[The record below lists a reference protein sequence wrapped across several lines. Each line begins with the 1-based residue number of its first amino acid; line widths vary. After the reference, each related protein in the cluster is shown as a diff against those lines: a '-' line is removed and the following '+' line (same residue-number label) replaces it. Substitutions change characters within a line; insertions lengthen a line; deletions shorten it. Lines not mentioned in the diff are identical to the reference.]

1 MTTVVVAPDSFK
13 QSLDAASVATH
24 LAAGWRRV
32 RPDDDVRP
40 VPMAD
45 GGEGTLE
52 AFAVAFPGARRVPVR
67 VMGPHDLAVEAEWL
81 WLPDGTA
88 VVELASTSGI
98 ELLGDELRPLSA
110 HTQGFGEA
118 IRAAVEAGATRL
130 ILGIGSSASTDGG
143 VGMLRALGGRFLTA
157 DGAEASQGAGGLA
170 RIAQVDLSGVTALP
184 ETLVLSDVTNPLLG
198 PRGAA
203 AVFGPQKGLDRA
215 GRELAEAGLARL
227 AGLIGLDPEA
237 PGSGAAGG
245 VGYALRALGARVT
258 PGAERLGDVLGL
270 PELVAS
276 ADVVI
281 TGEGAFDG
289 QSLAGKVP
297 GYVVSLASEQRGPSR
312 RRSSL
317 AAPQGPPALLLAAG
331 RIAADADVSAFR
343 ATCSL
348 VELAGSP
355 EAAIA
360 GAGRWLEEAGSRL
373 ALSYGDSD
381 SAGPR
386 G

>member
-1 MTTVVVAPDSFK
+1 
-13 QSLDAASVATH
+13 
-24 LAAGWRRV
+24 
-32 RPDDDVRP
+32 
-40 VPMAD
+40 
-45 GGEGTLE
+45 
-52 AFAVAFPGARRVPVR
+52 
-67 VMGPHDLAVEAEWL
+67 
-81 WLPDGTA
+81 
-88 VVELASTSGI
+88 
-98 ELLGDELRPLSA
+98 
-110 HTQGFGEA
+110 
-118 IRAAVEAGATRL
+118 
-130 ILGIGSSASTDGG
+130 
-143 VGMLRALGGRFLTA
+143 MLRALGGRFLTA

-170 RIAQVDLSGVTALP
+170 RIARVDLSGVTALP

-215 GRELAEAGLARL
+215 GRELAEAGLTRL
-227 AGLIGLDPEA
+227 AGLIGLDAEA

-245 VGYALRALGARVT
+245 VGYALRALGAT
-258 PGAERLGDVLGL
+258 LAPGSERLGDVLGL